1 MADFDLNEALNS
13 LLSDPETGNKL
24 SSLMASLSSGGKSED
39 VKPEGETEAFPDIG
53 SILKI
58 KELYD
63 SALKENDPNIVLLSS
78 LKPYL
83 SETRNKNLDS
93 MMKMLKIYKV
103 FLKVKDTPLLKE
115 LF

>member
-1 MADFDLNEALNS
+1 MADFDLTDALNS
-13 LLSDPETGNKL
+13 LLNDPETGNKIGE
-24 SSLMASLSSGGKSED
+24 LMASLSSGNNTEKAED
-39 VKPEGETEAFPDIG
+39 EPDSAFPDIG
-53 SILKI
+53 KLLKI

-63 SALKENDPNIVLLSS
+63 SAMNESDKNLVLLSS

-83 SETRNKNLDS
+83 SETRSKNLDS

>member
-1 MADFDLNEALNS
+1 MADFDLTDALNS
-13 LLSDPETGNKL
+13 LLSDPETGEKI
-24 SSLMASLSSGGKSED
+24 SSLMASLTSSDNNEAAKED
-39 VKPEGETEAFPDIG
+39 ASAPSFPDIG
-53 SILKI
+53 KLLEIKSI
-58 KELYD
+58 YD
-63 SALKENDPNIVLLSS
+63 SAMKETDPNIVLLSS

-83 SETRNKNLDS
+83 SENRCKSLDS

>member
-1 MADFDLNEALNS
+1 MADFDLTDALNS
-13 LLSDPETGNKL
+13 LLSDPETGEKISAL
-24 SSLMASLSSGGKSED
+24 ISSLSSSDSKEEIKED
-39 VKPEGETEAFPDIG
+39 LSASSFPDIG
-53 SILKI
+53 KLIEIKSI
-58 KELYD
+58 YD
-63 SALKENDPNIVLLSS
+63 SAMKEADPNMVLLSS

-83 SETRNKNLDS
+83 SETRCKNLDS